1 MCRRQSS
8 AGRAG
13 WSSAGTGGTIG
24 AMKHRD
30 PERHPDVFRF
40 MQVDAE
46 LTGVLIALG
55 FVVMGFVSGVPI
67 AKWFLLGALLLGGG
81 VAVLLRITR
90 KSN

>member
-13 WSSAGTGGTIG
+13 WPSVGTGGTIG

-30 PERHPDVFRF
+30 PERPGVSRF

-55 FVVMGFVSGVPI
+55 FVVMGFVSVVPI
-67 AKWFLLGALLLGGG
+67 AKWSLLGALLLGGG
-81 VAVLLRITR
+81 VAVLPRITR